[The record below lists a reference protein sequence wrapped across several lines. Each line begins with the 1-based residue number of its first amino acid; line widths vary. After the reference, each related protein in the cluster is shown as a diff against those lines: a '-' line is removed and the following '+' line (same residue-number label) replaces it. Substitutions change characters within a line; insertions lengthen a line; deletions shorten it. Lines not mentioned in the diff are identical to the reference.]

1 MENDHMDWHCC
12 DRCSRYSTCVI
23 KWYRG
28 ERREPNFCC
37 KECEHY
43 LECLEKWQKVRDGSG
58 KKK

>member
-1 MENDHMDWHCC
+1 MDWHCC

-28 ERREPNFCC
+28 ERREPNLCC

-43 LECLEKWQKVRDGSG
+43 LECLEKWQKIYDSNGR
-58 KKK
+58 KK